1 MLTADATGSEALQ
14 RRLMQQLVLQDVLI
28 AEAAALDGREFRRWL
43 SFFTADLVYW
53 IPIRSTRSAS
63 DRDKEFTQYGEP
75 AFYDETFRELEA
87 RITKLESGWSWS
99 EDPPSRTRRFVSN
112 VRIVETHSEREVTVE
127 SNILLYRSR
136 LDVDTD
142 LWSARRRDRMRLDEG
157 GWKIARREVYLDT
170 TVLVASNLGVF
181 F

>member
-1 MLTADATGSEALQ
+1 MLTADVAAGGPLQ
-14 RRLMQQLVLQDVLI
+14 QRLMQQLELADVLV
-28 AEAAALDGREFRRWL
+28 AEAAALDNREFRLWL

-63 DRDKEFTQYGEP
+63 DRDREFTQYGEP
-75 AFYDETFRELEA
+75 AYYDETFRELEA
-87 RITKLESGWSWS
+87 RIVKLESGWSWS

-112 VRIVETHSEREVTVE
+112 VRVVETHSEREVTVE
-127 SNILLYRSR
+127 SNILMYRSR
-136 LDVDTD
+136 LDVDVD
-142 LWSARRRDRMRLDEG
+142 LWSARRLDRMRLEES
-157 GWKIARREVYLDT
+157 GWKIARRAVYLDC

>member
-1 MLTADATGSEALQ
+1 MLTAGVAAGEAEQQ
-14 RRLMQQLVLQDVLI
+14 RLLTQLVLQDVLI
-28 AEAAALDGREFRRWL
+28 EEAAALDNREFRRWL

-63 DRDKEFTQYGEP
+63 DRDHEFTKPGEP
-75 AFYDETFRELEA
+75 AYYDETFRELEA
-87 RITKLESGWSWS
+87 RVTKLESGWSWS

-112 VRIVETHSEREVTVE
+112 VRVTETHSEREVTVE
-127 SNILLYRSR
+127 SNVLLYRSR

-142 LWSARRRDRMRLDEG
+142 LFSARRADRMRLDES
-157 GWKIARREVYLDT
+157 GWKIARRAVYLDS
-170 TVLVASNLGVF
+170 TVLVASNLAIF

>member
-1 MLTADATGSEALQ
+1 MPALDVAAADALQ
-14 RRLMQQLVLQDVLI
+14 QRLQLQLVVADVLV
-28 AEAAALDGREFRRWL
+28 AEAAALDGREFRTWL
-43 SFFTADLVYW
+43 AFFTTDLLYW

-63 DRDKEFTQYGEP
+63 DRDKEFTKYGEP

-87 RITKLESGWSWS
+87 RIVKLESGWSWS

-112 VRIVETHSEREVTVE
+112 VRIIETHSDREVTVE
-127 SNILLYRSR
+127 SNVLLYRSR
-136 LDVDTD
+136 LDADTD
-142 LWSARRRDRMRLDEG
+142 IWTARRVDRMRLEDDR
-157 GWKIARREVYLDT
+157 WKIARRSVFLDT